1 MSLIKTIVADD
12 NKAFR
17 TRFVEYLQSHNEICL
32 VGEANNGLEA
42 VALCRSLEPDLVL
55 MDVSMP
61 VMGGVEAT
69 KQIKQLG
76 MKTKIVF
83 VTIHEQG
90 AYSLL
95 AQDLHVDGFVS
106 KNSIRED
113 LPQVLRKIRTALDGQ
128 SAGQ

>member
-1 MSLIKTIVADD
+1 VSIIKTIVADD

-17 TRFVEYLQSHNEICL
+17 TRFVEYLQSQNEICL

-42 VALCRSLEPDLVL
+42 VTLCRSLEPDLVL

-61 VMGGVEAT
+61 VMDGVEAT

-76 MKTKIVF
+76 MKTMVVF

-90 AYSLL
+90 TYSLL